1 MMSSD
6 PLLFLLA
13 GCASGLFSG
22 FVGLTC
28 LLIIIFRNSNWY
40 QFAPRFLKKSPIF
53 LIFVVNGFLLIAMVA
68 GIFFAMIYS
77 FLGLVGLLILLLIL
91 ISLSNIVLYYFA
103 GIFNSIIFVSLFL
116 LYSVYGLLIPVLIKL
131 S

>member
-40 QFAPRFLKKSPIF
+40 QFAPGFLKKSPIF

-91 ISLSNIVLYYFA
+91 ISLSISFL
-103 GIFNSIIFVSLFL
+103 FVSKYSHSKHLFK
-116 LYSVYGLLIPVLIKL
+116 SAF